1 MVGGV
6 GQFAVKLVSQF
17 AKDVVAF
24 EIMPTISESHSVSYE
39 DIVIAHHPGTIAK
52 YAHTGSRT
60 WSVSNIILASRNSDE
75 ATKNQIT
82 LNILRSWSQP
92 FYGYGTEKT
101 NPNELGAP
109 PEVLTFTAYGDK
121 NIGPINVVLESL
133 SFEWP
138 NDCDYLH
145 TADGQ
150 PFPVLLHLT
159 LSLKES
165 WSPKEYSGFDLM
177 AYKTGNMTS
186 AYNKGNVNTSA
197 GGESVT
203 SGQQGELEA
212 AQKIADSAPENAKS
226 QMDQL
231 SGGLS
236 GASSKVLGEIKSNP
250 LLQEMRNSNFGKPL
264 FGNKNNFP
272 NSPLNTQFPNNPL
285 V

>member
-1 MVGGV
+1 MEGGV
-6 GQFAVKLVSQF
+6 SQFAVKLVSQF

-39 DIVIAHHPGTIAK
+39 DITIAHHPGTIAK
-52 YAHTGSRT
+52 YNHTASRT
-60 WSVSNIILASRNSDE
+60 WSVSNIILASRNSNE
-75 ATKNQIT
+75 ASKNQAI

-145 TADGQ
+145 TGDGQ

-159 LSLKES
+159 LSLKEA

-177 AYKTGNMTS
+177 AYKSGNMTS
-186 AYNKGNVNTSA
+186 AYNKSNVNTSA
-197 GGESVT
+197 GGEKVS
-203 SGQQGELEA
+203 SAQQGELEA
-212 AQKIADSAPENAKS
+212 SQQLSENVPQNVKA
-226 QMDQL
+226 QMDKL
-231 SGGLS
+231 NGGVSGVS
-236 GASSKVLGEIKSNP
+236 AKVKGEIQSNS

-272 NSPLNTQFPNNPL
+272 NSSLNSQFPNSPL